1 MAHPKHRTSK
11 QRRNK
16 RRTHDAITVTAIAKC
31 SNCGAAV
38 QYHTVC
44 PECGYYRGKLAIEK
58 AVVAQSLHEKDLFR
72 ILHSQPPKP

>member
-16 RRTHDAITVTAIAKC
+16 RRTHDAITVTAI

-58 AVVAQSLHEKDLFR
+58 AVVA
-72 ILHSQPPKP
+72 